1 MQFTTST
8 LLAVFAATVAAYDAK
23 HRSFAVNHFYG
34 KGNLVTGRMDPI
46 VNPGVASNHVHTIQG
61 GNNFKLTMSD
71 TDALDSN
78 CTSSRIKNDKSNYW
92 TPSLYFVDPKTGS
105 IEAVELFYMNVYYF
119 FEATTDKITAFKPGH
134 RMVVG
139 SPGLRTPP
147 ATGGRAVL
155 DLADG
160 VPQPI
165 QWTCP
170 RSNSN
175 TPLYPVNSDGLH
187 GVGIQ
192 DPNNGGSGVGF
203 SDKNCDGYASPL
215 RAEVHFPSCWNP
227 AAGLTDYKNNM
238 QWPTNGNCPTGWV
251 HTPHLF
257 YEVYWNTPKFASR
270 WTQGQGTQPFVLSN
284 GDPTGYSLHGDFLAG
299 WDEATLQQI
308 IDNCDAGDSGMDKC
322 PGLIGGINDPS
333 TSCNINSAINEVVSG
348 VVPALPGNNPIGQ
361 WGVDVVPK
369 AGTGASSV
377 AAAVPVASTN
387 APAGGNTKAATVS
400 APAATNTKAASV
412 AVPAPSSTKAAN
424 IPGAGTGNT
433 KVVTVPAATST
444 LVASTLITS
453 YKTTTTSIT
462 KTTSVGASSPSAS
475 SSISLPANWV
485 YLGCYSDS
493 LSNRALSGVTHANV
507 GSSVTSS
514 NCAAYCASQNPGW
527 ALAGT
532 EYSGQCYCGNSLVGS
547 TKIADSN
554 CDMKCAGDKT
564 QTCGGSLAL
573 SVYGKK
579 GAKRSSH
586 ERVHFHA
593 HMIKDSE

>member
-1 MQFTTST
+1 MQFTPSA
-8 LLAVFAATVAAYDAK
+8 LLAIFAASVSAYDAK
-23 HRSFAVNHFYG
+23 HRTFAVNHFYG

-46 VNPGVASNHVHTIQG
+46 VNPGVASSHVHTIQG
-61 GNNFKLTMSD
+61 GSNFALTMTD
-71 TDALDSN
+71 TQALDSN

-105 IEAVELFYMNVYYF
+105 IESVDLFYMNVYYF

-139 SPGLRTPP
+139 NPGARSPP
-147 ATGGRAVL
+147 ATGGGAIL

-170 RSNSN
+170 RTNTN
-175 TPLYPVNSDGLH
+175 TPLYPTNSDGLH
-187 GVGIQ
+187 GVGLQ

-203 SDKNCDGYASPL
+203 PDKNCDGYASPL

-238 QWPTNGNCPTGWV
+238 QFPTNGNCPTGWV

-308 IDNCDAGDSGMDKC
+308 IDNCDAGDAGMDKC

-333 TSCNINSAINEVVSG
+333 TSCNINSAIPEVVSG

-369 AGTGASSV
+369 VVAGASSV
-377 AAAVPVASTN
+377 AAAVPVSSTKAAT
-387 APAGGNTKAATVS
+387 APAGGNTKVAT
-400 APAATNTKAASV
+400 APAASNTKAAAVPPPSYTQ
-412 AVPAPSSTKAAN
+412 APTVPAPSNTKAATV
-424 IPGAGTGNT
+424 PAGGNT
-433 KVVTVPAATST
+433 KAIAVPST
-444 LVASTLITS
+444 TTTLITS

-462 KTTSVGASSPSAS
+462 KTDPAASST
-475 SSISLPANWV
+475 SIPLPAGWA
-485 YLGCYSDS
+485 YIGCYSDS
-493 LSNRALSGVTHANV
+493 LSTRALSGVTHAAV

-532 EYSGQCYCGNSLVGS
+532 EYSGQCFCGNALVGS
-547 TKIADSN
+547 TKIADSHCN
-554 CDMKCAGDKT
+554 MPCAGDKT

-573 SVYGKK
+573 SVYAQK
-579 GAKRSSH
+579 GGKRSSH